1 MHRTALQY
9 LDDILESIGNIEEV
23 TDGISC
29 EDFLKGSAARGCGNQ
44 EFSGYWRSHKETP
57 G

>member
-9 LDDILESIGNIEEV
+9 LDDIFESIGNIEEV

-29 EDFLKGSAARGCGNQ
+29 EDFLKGSAAQGCGNQ